1 MCYHIATM
9 NRTFRGGDRFCFQYL
24 GSTSITPVTV

>member
-1 MCYHIATM
+1 M